1 MQNPFFSSYN
11 FTPFHLIRNE
21 HIAPAVHQGIDEQ
34 LREIDAII
42 ANPDPAT
49 FENTI
54 LALERSGALLDRV
67 TTVMY
72 NLLSA
77 HTNDE
82 LEAIAQE
89 LSPVLSEH
97 SSNIMLNEALYQRV
111 KAVKDADHTNLNEEE
126 RMLLEHTYEGFERA
140 GANLSPEKKERFREI
155 KKELSQLTLQ
165 FSQNNLKETNDFV
178 LHITDEQEL
187 AGLPESQRAQAQMAA
202 RERELQGWI
211 FTLHAPSYVPFM
223 QYAENRTLRKKMY
236 EAYNTKCTHANE
248 YNNFEIVARLVNLRR
263 ELAQLLGYPTYADYA
278 LKRRMAETPQTV
290 NDLLAQ
296 LINAYKQKAQQEVA
310 EVFALSTDEPQP
322 WDFAFYAHKLQKQR
336 YDIDAEMLRPYFE
349 LSRVKQGVFGLAT
362 KLYGITFKENKDIP
376 VYHEDVT
383 AYDVFD
389 TDGTNLAVIYTD
401 FHPRASKQG
410 GAWMTSYREQSEGER
425 PHVSIVMNFSKP
437 TEDKPALLTHGELET
452 FLHEFGHALHGIFAN
467 TRFKSLSG
475 TNVYWDFVELPSQ
488 FMENYAVE
496 KDFLR
501 TFAFHYET
509 GEPIPEELIARIIA
523 SRNFNAAYACMR
535 QVSFGLLD
543 MAYYTLTEPFAEDI
557 RTFESNAWKEAQMLP
572 PFEPA
577 CMTVQFGHIM
587 AGGYS
592 AGYYSYKWAE
602 VLDADAFA
610 FFKRH
615 GIFNREVA
623 TSFRKNI
630 LELGGTKHPKLLYRK
645 FRGQD
650 ATIDALL
657 VRTGIVKVE
666 R

>member
-1 MQNPFFSSYN
+1 MNPFFSTYDL
-11 FTPFHLIRNE
+11 TPFHLIHNE
-21 HIAPAVHQGIDEQ
+21 HFEPAIRKGIAEQ
-34 LREIDAII
+34 IAEVDAIVK
-42 ANPDPAT
+42 NPEPPT

-54 LALERSGALLDRV
+54 LALEESGELLDKV

-77 HTNDE
+77 NTNDE
-82 LEAIAQE
+82 LEALAQDM
-89 LSPVLSEH
+89 SPLLSEH
-97 SSNIMLNEALYQRV
+97 SSNIMLNEALYRRV
-111 KAVKDADHTNLNEEE
+111 KSVMETAHDGLDEEE
-126 RMLLEHTYEGFERA
+126 RMLLEKTYEGFERA
-140 GANLSPEKKERFREI
+140 GANLSEEKKERFREI
-155 KKELSQLTLQ
+155 KKQLSKLTLQ
-165 FSQNNLKETNDFV
+165 FSQNNLKETNDFM
-178 LHITDEQEL
+178 LHLTAEDEL
-187 AGLPESQRAQAQMAA
+187 VGLPDSQREQAAIAA
-202 RERELQGWI
+202 RERQLDGWV
-211 FTLHAPSYVPFM
+211 FTLHAPSYVPFL
-223 QYAENRTLRKKMY
+223 QYSERQDLRKKMY
-236 EAYNTKCTHANE
+236 EAYNTKCTHNNE
-248 YNNFEIVARLVNLRR
+248 HNNFEIVVQLVNLRR
-263 ELAQLLGYPTYADYA
+263 ELAQLLGYATYAEYA
-278 LKRRMAETPQTV
+278 LKRRMAQEPAKV

-296 LINAYKQKAQQEVA
+296 LIAAYKPKAIEEVA
-310 EVFALSTDEPQP
+310 DVFALSSDAPQP

-362 KLYGITFKENKDIP
+362 RLYGITFVENKDIP
-376 VYHEDVT
+376 VYHEDVV
-383 AYDVFD
+383 AYDVLD
-389 TDGTNLAVIYTD
+389 ADGSALAVLYTD

-410 GAWMTSYREQSEGER
+410 GAWMTSYREQSSGKR

-509 GEPIPEELIARIIA
+509 GEPLPEQLVERIIA
-523 SRNFNAAYACMR
+523 SRNYNAAYACMR

-543 MAYYTLTEPFAEDI
+543 MAYYTLTEPFDADV
-557 RTFESNAWKEAQMLP
+557 RDFERNAWQEAQLLP
-572 PFEPA
+572 TFEPA

-587 AGGYS
+587 SGGYS

-610 FFKRH
+610 HFKKH
-615 GIFNREVA
+615 GIFNSEVA
-623 TSFRKNI
+623 SSFRRNI
-630 LELGGTKHPKLLYRK
+630 LERGGTQHPQQLYRN

-657 VRTGIVKVE
+657 ERTGIICG
-666 R
+666 